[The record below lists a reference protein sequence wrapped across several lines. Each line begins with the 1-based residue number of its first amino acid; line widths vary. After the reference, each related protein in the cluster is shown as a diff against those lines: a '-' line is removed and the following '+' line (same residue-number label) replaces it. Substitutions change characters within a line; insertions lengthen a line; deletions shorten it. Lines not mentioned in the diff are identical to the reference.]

1 MALALVHP
9 HSLAIEFSVTNYPE
23 QAIKVMTNLA
33 WKTKETFPWNTRNY
47 HQRQRAIISF
57 HFQIE
62 KKILPHKGYFKLMTG
77 NFTPMPIES
86 QSMKTGVSASLR
98 LLKIYSVTVLSIC
111 ILIIHTGRKGFQ
123 LLSNDMK
130 MAHNGSNYSTINKIH
145 KSSLQKY
152 LAYLSC
158 SLKSHKRST
167 SEIPVYQTPKTY
179 PLYLAAYIMVKEEM
193 EKNKVLC
200 KISHRE

>member
-1 MALALVHP
+1 MENKRNISSKYSKLSSTSESYNLI
-9 HSLAIEFSVTNYPE
+9 SLSNWE
-23 QAIKVMTNLA
+23 
-33 WKTKETFPWNTRNY
+33 
-47 HQRQRAIISF
+47 
-57 HFQIE
+57 
-62 KKILPHKGYFKLMTG
+62 KILPHKGYFKLMTG
-77 NFTPMPIES
+77 NFTPMLIES
-86 QSMKTGVSASLR
+86 QSMKTWVYASL
-98 LLKIYSVTVLSIC
+98 LLSKIYSVLSIY

>member
-1 MALALVHP
+1 M
-9 HSLAIEFSVTNYPE
+9 
-23 QAIKVMTNLA
+23 
-33 WKTKETFPWNTRNY
+33 
-47 HQRQRAIISF
+47 
-57 HFQIE
+57 
-62 KKILPHKGYFKLMTG
+62 PHKGYFKLMTG

-86 QSMKTGVSASLR
+86 QSMKTGVYASLR

-130 MAHNGSNYSTINKIH
+130 MDHNGSNYSTINKIH

-167 SEIPVYQTPKTY
+167 SEIPVYQTPKTGNGKKQSSMQDQSQRVKFKDHNRKKIY
-179 PLYLAAYIMVKEEM
+179 HNNAHTFFERESLTRKTSCGIKSDDDRWFIMRKS
-193 EKNKVLC
+193 L
-200 KISHRE
+200 IPHLT

>member
-1 MALALVHP
+1 
-9 HSLAIEFSVTNYPE
+9 
-23 QAIKVMTNLA
+23 
-33 WKTKETFPWNTRNY
+33 
-47 HQRQRAIISF
+47 
-57 HFQIE
+57 
-62 KKILPHKGYFKLMTG
+62 MTG

-86 QSMKTGVSASLR
+86 QSMKTGVYASLR

-179 PLYLAAYIMVKEEM
+179 LLYLAAYIMVKEEM
-193 EKNKVLC
+193 ESSLQDQSQRVKFKDHNRK
-200 KISHRE
+200 KIYHNNAHTFFERESLTRKTSCGIKSDDDRWFIMRKSLIPHLT

>member
-1 MALALVHP
+1 
-9 HSLAIEFSVTNYPE
+9 
-23 QAIKVMTNLA
+23 
-33 WKTKETFPWNTRNY
+33 
-47 HQRQRAIISF
+47 
-57 HFQIE
+57 
-62 KKILPHKGYFKLMTG
+62 MTG

-86 QSMKTGVSASLR
+86 QSMKTGVYASLR

-193 EKNKVLC
+193 EKKQSSMQDQSQRVKFKDHNRK
-200 KISHRE
+200 KIYHNNAHTFFERESLTRKTSCGIKSDDDRWFIMRKSLIPHLT

>member
-1 MALALVHP
+1 
-9 HSLAIEFSVTNYPE
+9 
-23 QAIKVMTNLA
+23 
-33 WKTKETFPWNTRNY
+33 
-47 HQRQRAIISF
+47 
-57 HFQIE
+57 
-62 KKILPHKGYFKLMTG
+62 MTG

-86 QSMKTGVSASLR
+86 QSMKTGVYASLR
-98 LLKIYSVTVLSIC
+98 LLQIYSVTVLSIC
-111 ILIIHTGRKGFQ
+111 ILIIHIGRKGFQ

-130 MAHNGSNYSTINKIH
+130 MDHNGSNYSTINKIH

-193 EKNKVLC
+193 EKKQSSLQDQSQRVKFKDHNRKKKSTIITL
-200 KISHRE
+200 ILFLRESH